1 MDELSCPSS
10 PNQAGVAALREGF
23 TRYTAN
29 TGTAE
34 LRKAICAKLKSEN
47 GLEYAPNQVPLTCVR
62 SHAHL
67 FAPHA

>member
-1 MDELSCPSS
+1 MPQVVAEHHSASL
-10 PNQAGVAALREGF
+10 QAGIAALREGF

-47 GLEYAPNQVPLTCVR
+47 GLEYTPNQVR
-62 SHAHL
+62 RAHKS
-67 FAPHA
+67 ACMSPGP